1 MVLLALLLSIWGRGL
16 GPGLVGA
23 GFATVILAIV
33 FPELV
38 PTHGT
43 VSDAAMFTLGA
54 VTFSAFGNAKLRAE
68 RALRASEGRLKTIQS
83 AARLGVWDR
92 DIRANRIVTLG
103 EYAYLHG
110 LPPDHPPLTQEQWL
124 DLVHPD
130 DRVRMPERLRECFER
145 TRIWDE
151 EFRVVW
157 PDGSVHWLLAKGT
170 VYTDNNGEPAGLA
183 GVSLE
188 ITDRKKAEAALR
200 ESEERF
206 RRVFEEGPL
215 GVALVGKDHRFLKV
229 NGALCHMVGYAEA
242 ELTQMSFEAI
252 THPEDL
258 HADRELTEQLFR
270 REVPSFRLQKRYL
283 RKNGEIIW
291 INLTASVIRDAEG
304 VPLYGLVMMEDI
316 TVAKRAQEEA
326 TVRQKLESLG
336 VLASG
341 IAHDFNNL
349 LGSILAQA
357 ELAEA
362 EIAEGLSPAGE
373 VRSIKTVA
381 MRASEVVRELM
392 IFAGQEESNLEEV
405 DVSRLVGE
413 MLELLKVSI
422 SKHAT
427 LNTDLG
433 RDLPA
438 VMGNATQIRQMV
450 MNLVINAS
458 EALGENEGLLTLG
471 TSLVRD
477 VQEFAQKSTADS
489 PPGDFLQLEVS
500 DTGSGMTEDHKV
512 RIFDPFFTTKSAGRG
527 LGLSVVQGIV
537 QAHRGSVQ
545 VTSAPGQGTTF
556 RILLPS
562 AAEPAK
568 HKRNDCP
575 AASLS
580 QSRVGRVLV
589 VEDEEP
595 LRISISK
602 MLGSKGFSVIQVG
615 DGSAAVDLIRGLE
628 GLDLILLDM
637 TLPGTSS
644 REVILES
651 GRIRPDVKIILTS
664 AYSQD
669 MMTRDLDAPQVRG
682 FIRKPYTFGDLVQL
696 LSDTLVVP
704 SPTASETQSEGKQI
718 SAIHRG
724 DSASVHESA
733 GA

>member
-1 MVLLALLLSIWGRGL
+1 L
-16 GPGLVGA
+16 
-23 GFATVILAIV
+23 
-33 FPELV
+33 
-38 PTHGT
+38 
-43 VSDAAMFTLGA
+43 
-54 VTFSAFGNAKLRAE
+54 
-68 RALRASEGRLKTIQS
+68 Q
-83 AARLGVWDR
+83 
-92 DIRANRIVTLG
+92 
-103 EYAYLHG
+103 
-110 LPPDHPPLTQEQWL
+110 PDL
-124 DLVHPD
+124 
-130 DRVRMPERLRECFER
+130 
-145 TRIWDE
+145 
-151 EFRVVW
+151 
-157 PDGSVHWLLAKGT
+157 
-170 VYTDNNGEPAGLA
+170 
-183 GVSLE
+183 
-188 ITDRKKAEAALR
+188 
-200 ESEERF
+200 
-206 RRVFEEGPL
+206 
-215 GVALVGKDHRFLKV
+215 
-229 NGALCHMVGYAEA
+229 
-242 ELTQMSFEAI
+242 
-252 THPEDL
+252 
-258 HADRELTEQLFR
+258 ELTERLFR
-270 REVPSFRLQKRYL
+270 REVPSYRLQKRYV
-283 RKNGEIIW
+283 RKSGEIIW

-304 VPLYGLVMMEDI
+304 LPLYGLVMMEDV
-316 TVAKRAQEEA
+316 TVTKRAQEEA

-362 EIAEGLSPAGE
+362 EIAEGSSAATE
-373 VRSIKTVA
+373 VRSIKAVA

-392 IFAGQEESNLEEV
+392 IFAGREETNLEEV
-405 DVSRLVGE
+405 DVSRVVEE

-422 SKHAT
+422 SKPAI
-427 LNTDLG
+427 LKTDLG
-433 RDLPA
+433 HHLPA

-458 EALGENEGLLTLG
+458 EALQGNAGLVSVSISRARG
-471 TSLVRD
+471 
-477 VQEFAQKSTADS
+477 VQAIAQKSTTNS
-489 PPGDFLQLEVS
+489 PPGDFLQLEIS
-500 DTGSGMTEDHKV
+500 DTGSGMTEDDKV

-568 HKRNDCP
+568 HKQNDSP

-615 DGSAAVDLIRGLE
+615 DGSAAVDLIRGLD

-637 TLPGTSS
+637 TIPGTSS

-669 MMTRDLDAPQVRG
+669 MVTGGLDAPQVRG
-682 FIRKPYTFGDLVQL
+682 FIRKPYTLGALAQL
-696 LSDTLVVP
+696 LSDTL
-704 SPTASETQSEGKQI
+704 SC
-718 SAIHRG
+718 SA
-724 DSASVHESA
+724 
-733 GA
+733 

>member
-23 GFATVILAIV
+23 GFATIILAIV
-33 FPELV
+33 FPELE

-43 VSDAAMFTLGA
+43 VLDAATFTFAA

-68 RALRASEGRLKTIQS
+68 RALRASEARLKTIQS

-92 DIRANRIVTLG
+92 DIRSNRIVTLG

-130 DRVRMPERLRECFER
+130 DRVRMLERLRESFER
-145 TRIWDE
+145 TRLWDE

-157 PDGSVHWLLAKGT
+157 PDGSVHWLLTKGT
-170 VYTDNNGEPAGLA
+170 VYTDNTGEPAGLA

-188 ITDRKKAEAALR
+188 ITDRKNAESALR

-229 NGALCHMVGYAEA
+229 NDALCHMVGYTDA
-242 ELTQMSFEAI
+242 ELTQMPFEAI

-258 HADRELTEQLFR
+258 QADLDLSERLFR
-270 REVPSFRLQKRYL
+270 REVPSYRLQKRYV

-291 INLTASVIRDAEG
+291 INLTASVIRDAVG
-304 VPLYGLVMMEDI
+304 LPLYGLSMMEDV
-316 TVAKRAQEEA
+316 TLAKRAEEEA

-362 EIAEGLSPAGE
+362 EIAEGSSPTTE
-373 VRSIKTVA
+373 VRSIKAVA

-392 IFAGQEESNLEEV
+392 IFAGREETNLEEV
-405 DVSRLVGE
+405 DVSRLVEE

-422 SKHAT
+422 SKHAI
-427 LNTDLG
+427 LKTDLSHH
-433 RDLPA
+433 LPA

-458 EALGENEGLLTLG
+458 EALGENAGLISVSTARARG
-471 TSLVRD
+471 M
-477 VQEFAQKSTADS
+477 QELAQKSTANS
-489 PPGDFLQLEVS
+489 PPGDSLQLEIS
-500 DTGSGMTEDHKV
+500 DTGSGMTEDDKA

-545 VTSAPGQGTTF
+545 VTSAPDQGTTF

-562 AAEPAK
+562 TAGPAK
-568 HKRNDCP
+568 PKQSDNP

-580 QSRVGRVLV
+580 QSRVGSVLV

-595 LRISISK
+595 LRTSISK

-628 GLDLILLDM
+628 SLDLILLDM
-637 TLPGTSS
+637 TIPGTSS

-669 MMTRDLDAPQVRG
+669 MVTRGLDAPQVRG
-682 FIRKPYTFGDLVQL
+682 FIRKPYTLGDLVQL
-696 LSDTLVVP
+696 LSDTL
-704 SPTASETQSEGKQI
+704 SSSG
-718 SAIHRG
+718 
-724 DSASVHESA
+724 
-733 GA
+733 